1 MTPPIL
7 SGGDRVPRRSKA
19 ASVGG
24 LLHLQPGRWHI
35 PGSKVSEYRRN
46 AEEDEIKARAASDP
60 DARAGY
66 REAARQWRFLAE
78 QANLLGE

>member
-1 MTPPIL
+1 MP
-7 SGGDRVPRRSKA
+7 D
-19 ASVGG
+19 
-24 LLHLQPGRWHI
+24 
-35 PGSKVSEYRRN
+35 SKVNEYRRK
-46 AEEDEIKARAASDP
+46 AEEDEIKAREASDP